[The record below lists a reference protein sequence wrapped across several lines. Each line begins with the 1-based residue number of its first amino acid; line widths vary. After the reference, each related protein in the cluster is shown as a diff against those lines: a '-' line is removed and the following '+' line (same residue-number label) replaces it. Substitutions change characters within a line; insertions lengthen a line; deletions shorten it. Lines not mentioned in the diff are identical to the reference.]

1 MLPVKNP
8 VKTYKTIDEI
18 RQRKD
23 ELIDE
28 LQHDNEQFSSLWNQ
42 VFVSKN
48 NTTKA
53 EFLTCVLANSIT
65 AIDAF
70 LMVRKLMKNY
80 RGVFGKKRR

>member
-53 EFLTCVLANSIT
+53 EFLTGVLANSIT